1 MSLRMPCRV
10 GKQCLTGVLLAA
22 NLLAGAS
29 LLFRSGNAAAQT
41 LAPRDVARG
50 TTVETRS
57 RPDYDPLGVR
67 LGGFRLDGSV
77 EAGAGYDSNLFGRKS
92 NVRGDGYATEL
103 GRVSLN
109 SDWTRHAVGVS
120 ANTEARQYF
129 SERNQ
134 DWTDYTIGGFGRYD
148 FSADTNIDLAYRHY
162 QQHFD
167 VYNFDV
173 QAAGVGQPVPYT
185 SDEVQSTA
193 STRFNRVGVLA
204 TGLYRTYRFDDVSL
218 GTTRTP
224 VSLNDF
230 NTAIGAV
237 GATYALAEGRFVTAI
252 VRLQD
257 IKYTNQVSRERDSF
271 TWEGL
276 VGFQYDFDGVWQ
288 GRVGVGWRQR
298 KYEGNIKT
306 LEGLAL
312 EGQLTYIPS
321 QLTTVTLRVARTI
334 EESIRRDAVSYLR
347 TTGGIRVD
355 HELLRNV
362 ILGGEARAD
371 RREYTSPREN
381 ATDGVLQFDAR
392 YLLNRNI
399 ALVGTYAY
407 SRRLENTGGFQEYDR
422 NIVQVRLRVAL

>member
-10 GKQCLTGVLLAA
+10 GKPLLTGALLTAA
-22 NLLAGAS
+22 LLAGGG
-29 LLFRSGNAAAQT
+29 SGAAAQT

-50 TTVETRS
+50 TTVESRS

-67 LGGFRLDGSV
+67 LGGFRLNGSV
-77 EAGAGYDSNLFGRKS
+77 EAGAGYDSNLFGRPS
-92 NVRGDGYATEL
+92 NVTGDGYATEA
-103 GRVSLN
+103 GNVSLN

-120 ANTEARQYF
+120 ASMESRQYF
-129 SERNQ
+129 TQNDL
-134 DWTDYTIGGFGRYD
+134 DWNDYNIGGFGRYD
-148 FSADTNIDLAYRHY
+148 FSADTNVDVAYRHY

-173 QAAGVGQPVPYT
+173 QAAGIARPVPYN
-185 SDEVQSTA
+185 SDEVQATT
-193 STRFNRVGVLA
+193 STRFNRVGLLA
-204 TGLYRTYRFDDVSL
+204 TGLYRTFRFEDVNL
-218 GTTRTP
+218 GTARTA

-230 NTAIGAV
+230 DTAIGAV
-237 GATYALAEGRFVTAI
+237 GATYALSEGRFLTAI

-257 IKYTNQVSRERDSF
+257 IKYSNAISRARDSL

-276 VGFQYDFDGVWQ
+276 LGFQYDFDGFWQ
-288 GRVGVGWRQR
+288 GRIGVGWRQR
-298 KYEGNIKT
+298 NYEGNIKT

-312 EGQLTYIPS
+312 EGSLTYIPT
-321 QLTTVTLRVARTI
+321 QLTTVTFSAARTI

-347 TTGGIRVD
+347 TTAALRVD
-355 HELLRNV
+355 HEFLRNV
-362 ILGGEARAD
+362 ILGGEVRAD
-371 RREYTSPREN
+371 RREYDSPRQK

-407 SRRLENTGGFQEYDR
+407 SQRLENTGGFQEYDR
-422 NIVQVRLRVAL
+422 NLIQLRLRLAL